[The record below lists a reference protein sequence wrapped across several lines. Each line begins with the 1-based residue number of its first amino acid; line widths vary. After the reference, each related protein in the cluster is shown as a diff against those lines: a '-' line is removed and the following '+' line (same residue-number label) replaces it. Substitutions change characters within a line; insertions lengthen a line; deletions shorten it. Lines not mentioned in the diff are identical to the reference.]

1 MKRFCS
7 IISCFLAI
15 TILISS
21 SVVTVHAASV
31 SPFTAPFWVWAG
43 NKAQEEATSD
53 EGYVGYLDYLKAA
66 FSRKDSGCTSSQSKN
81 GCHYWQLIS
90 DLPVSSI
97 TGKFR
102 VKCQYCGMYYAD
114 YSSCDPEK
122 EAETAYANN
131 VSTLPATGYNSAGKL
146 LWQPS
151 FMDAVDVD
159 GGTSQCREFGFV
171 VNAGGYYSIISGFT
185 PGFVSTDIQ
194 KLDGAS
200 VSIIGSKMSLDLTS
214 TSNFYDVT
222 INGTGGARSPTRLY
236 FLAPIAGS
244 YSVVSSPFVTAQL
257 ETGRLT
263 NLITTTEYTWRPAL
277 VNSGNP
283 YGAGGR
289 LSMDLY
295 WNDASG
301 KGIIPGNGISLTG
314 ARKHITFSTPIFQI
328 TPASSITTTINNT
341 YNINTR
347 VNNFQGNYYNNVTNN
362 YYNNTTII
370 NETTNNYYDMTTN
383 NYYTMSNWSYD
394 YQSRTYFVTLE
405 DGTTITVQFGDDC
418 LTITNN
424 NVENSYQYVINNS
437 TPSPNPETP
446 STCKHNWTETID
458 VEPTCLEG
466 GHANFTCSLCG
477 ETYEQI
483 LSAKGH
489 NWTVKEHVNTVY
501 GENGVIVTQ
510 GHTLYEC
517 SACGEQWYTETATP
531 PPDVSGGSSIR
542 SWLQAFQLWLDGKL
556 DSLFSAAD
564 APIIARL
571 DAILAELQSAPG
583 SAACEHTYTQ
593 HTEQEATCTLP
604 GLLIFTCSQCG
615 DSYSEIVDPL
625 GHDWIVTS
633 HVDAVTD
640 PETGEETASAYDVYT
655 CSRCQRTY
663 EDHDGS
669 GPEED
674 YSSSSISKLVVKA
687 FSRLGT
693 FAGKLIGSVI
703 HLFDKAITA
712 LDNVVSKFNEYVE
725 QISGFGGGYPAW
737 LTGFWGVLPAELQV
751 ALTFAV
757 ICMALGVV
765 GKKLFFS

>member
-7 IISCFLAI
+7 IVSCFLAI

-102 VKCQYCGMYYAD
+102 VKCQYCGMFYAD

-122 EAETAYANN
+122 EAETAYSNN
-131 VSTLPATGYNSAGKL
+131 VSTLPATGYDSAGKL

-151 FMDAVDVD
+151 FMDATNIN
-159 GGTSQCREFGFV
+159 GGTFLYIGFSV
-171 VNAGGYYSIISGFT
+171 DAGYYTSVINGSN

-194 KLDGAS
+194 NLDGAS
-200 VSIIGSKMSLDLTS
+200 VSISGSKMYFDFTS
-214 TSNFYDVT
+214 TSSSYTVVVKSNVNHD
-222 INGTGGARSPTRLY
+222 ASCLY
-236 FLAPIAGS
+236 FPVPITGS
-244 YSVVSSPFVTAQL
+244 YSVVASPFVTAQL
-257 ETGRLT
+257 ETGTLT
-263 NLITTTEYTWRPAL
+263 NFYTTTEYSWRPAL

-283 YGAGGR
+283 YGAGGVLR
-289 LSMDLY
+289 TDLY
-295 WNDASG
+295 WNDVNGAKIDPSY
-301 KGIIPGNGISLTG
+301 GITLYG

-328 TPASSITTTINNT
+328 TPVSSDTTTINNT

-347 VNNFQGNYYNNVTNN
+347 VNNFQGNYYDNVTNN

-424 NVENSYQYVINNS
+424 NVENSYQYVINNNN

-446 STCKHNWTETID
+446 AACKHNWTETID
-458 VEPTCLEG
+458 VAPTCLEG

-531 PPDVSGGSSIR
+531 PPDVSGGSNILA
-542 SWLQAFQLWLDGKL
+542 WLQEFKIWLGDKL
-556 DSLFSAAD
+556 DNLFQGDGDTNNFWNTNKKSFTDVLSSLLQTLLDFLTDILEKLLGLVKDLLSFLFDLLSSVVITGISDFFTGLKDSRLFDFVTKDDEGSAVALPEGVAAVFAFFSGV
-564 APIIARL
+564 
-571 DAILAELQSAPG
+571 ILALPVELRSI
-583 SAACEHTYTQ
+583 
-593 HTEQEATCTLP
+593 
-604 GLLIFTCSQCG
+604 LLFGTAL
-615 DSYSEIVDPL
+615 IV
-625 GHDWIVTS
+625 
-633 HVDAVTD
+633 
-640 PETGEETASAYDVYT
+640 
-655 CSRCQRTY
+655 
-663 EDHDGS
+663 
-669 GPEED
+669 
-674 YSSSSISKLVVKA
+674 
-687 FSRLGT
+687 
-693 FAGKLIGSVI
+693 LIGVI
-703 HLFDKAITA
+703 KIIK
-712 LDNVVSKFNEYVE
+712 S
-725 QISGFGGGYPAW
+725 
-737 LTGFWGVLPAELQV
+737 
-751 ALTFAV
+751 
-757 ICMALGVV
+757 
-765 GKKLFFS
+765 

>member
-1 MKRFCS
+1 MNSLFKKIIAGFCAIS
-7 IISCFLAI
+7 ITISC
-15 TILISS
+15 
-21 SVVTVHAASV
+21 VVPAFAANQTEVTSE
-31 SPFTAPFWVWAG
+31 FGTFWE
-43 NKAQEEATSD
+43 Q
-53 EGYVGYLDYLKAA
+53 YLKWQYDVSEIFGDNIGGFCKLVAVGLSA
-66 FSRKDSGCTSSQSKN
+66 DLCGKSDDSKHHGYITGPAVTLFGETKYPAKCNLCGQGFSVTDAQ
-81 GCHYWQLIS
+81 IS
-90 DLPVSSI
+90 DAY
-97 TGKFR
+97 T
-102 VKCQYCGMYYAD
+102 
-114 YSSCDPEK
+114 
-122 EAETAYANN
+122 EAVNQM
-131 VSTLPATGYNSAGKL
+131 PATGYDSAGKL
-146 LWQPS
+146 LWQPRWI
-151 FMDAVDVD
+151 DD
-159 GGTSQCREFGFV
+159 TSQWGLYIYSGAAIAKYPDIGV
-171 VNAGGYYSIISGFT
+171 TPTDYVSANVNGAIISLNVLQNNASLSVSSSTWVGPALGGYNYDHYFRAPIVGTYTRLSSDSFSGSFFT
-185 PGFVSTDIQ
+185 S
-194 KLDGAS
+194 KGAS
-200 VSIIGSKMSLDLTS
+200 QLQYKWKAETVGNFGIGDRVDCGS
-214 TSNFYDVT
+214 T
-222 INGTGGARSPTRLY
+222 
-236 FLAPIAGS
+236 
-244 YSVVSSPFVTAQL
+244 
-257 ETGRLT
+257 
-263 NLITTTEYTWRPAL
+263 
-277 VNSGNP
+277 NS
-283 YGAGGR
+283 
-289 LSMDLY
+289 
-295 WNDASG
+295 
-301 KGIIPGNGISLTG
+301 ISLSNLKSG
-314 ARKHITFSTPIFQI
+314 TFNLCTPVFQI
-328 TPASSITTTINNT
+328 KPYTPTVINNT

-347 VNNFQGNYYNNVTNN
+347 VNNFQGDYYDNVTNN

-424 NVENSYQYVINNS
+424 NVENSYQYVINNN

-458 VEPTCLEG
+458 VAPTCLEG

-564 APIIARL
+564 APIISRL

-674 YSSSSISKLVVKA
+674 YSSSSISKLVVKM

>member
-1 MKRFCS
+1 MKRFCP

-21 SVVTVHAASV
+21 SVVTAHAASV

-122 EAETAYANN
+122 EAETAYSNN
-131 VSTLPATGYNSAGKL
+131 VSTLPATGYDSAGKL
-146 LWQPS
+146 LWQPRWIEDTSVWGLWFTDCVSSTYDGYYKSSSQISVSYLGTEFRFTVLKPTLYGTS
-151 FMDAVDVD
+151 FSTVSLNSSGSNVYHSFRAPVSGSYTLLSSQAGLGSVLGNNGSTSTFDQKWKQRSSVGVRAGDSVSTEGAWPGSSINGFYYFYYYVD
-159 GGTSQCREFGFV
+159 GYLSLYTPVFEIV
-171 VNAGGYYSIISGFT
+171 PFT
-185 PGFVSTDIQ
+185 TD
-194 KLDGAS
+194 
-200 VSIIGSKMSLDLTS
+200 
-214 TSNFYDVT
+214 
-222 INGTGGARSPTRLY
+222 
-236 FLAPIAGS
+236 
-244 YSVVSSPFVTAQL
+244 
-257 ETGRLT
+257 
-263 NLITTTEYTWRPAL
+263 
-277 VNSGNP
+277 
-283 YGAGGR
+283 
-289 LSMDLY
+289 
-295 WNDASG
+295 
-301 KGIIPGNGISLTG
+301 
-314 ARKHITFSTPIFQI
+314 
-328 TPASSITTTINNT
+328 TTINNT

-347 VNNFQGNYYNNVTNN
+347 VNNFQGDYYDNVTNN

-383 NYYTMSNWSYD
+383 TYYTMSNWSYD

-424 NVENSYQYVINNS
+424 NVENSYQYVIKNNN
-437 TPSPNPETP
+437 TPSTDPETP
-446 STCKHNWTETID
+446 TTCKHNWTETID
-458 VEPTCLEG
+458 VAPTCLEG

-501 GENGVIVTQ
+501 GESGVIVTQ

-517 SACGEQWYTETATP
+517 SACGEQWYTETAAP

-564 APIIARL
+564 APIISRL

-583 SAACEHTYTQ
+583 SAVCEHTYTQ
-593 HTEQEATCTLP
+593 HVEQEANCTLP
-604 GLLIFTCSQCG
+604 GLLISTCSQCG

-625 GHDWIVTS
+625 GHDWVITS

-640 PETGEETASAYDVYT
+640 PDTGEETASAYDVYT

-663 EDHDGS
+663 EDHTGS

-674 YSSSSISKLVVKA
+674 YSSSSISKLVVRV
-687 FSRLGT
+687 FSKLGT

-725 QISGFGGGYPAW
+725 QISGFGGDYPAW

>member
-1 MKRFCS
+1 MS
-7 IISCFLAI
+7 
-15 TILISS
+15 
-21 SVVTVHAASV
+21 
-31 SPFTAPFWVWAG
+31 FWEYVYRGFGGG
-43 NKAQEEATSD
+43 NRDGGFGGGGFGGSDPDSWTTSD
-53 EGYVGYLDYLKAA
+53 DMKNDYND
-66 FSRKDSGCTSSQSKN
+66 F
-81 GCHYWQLIS
+81 
-90 DLPVSSI
+90 
-97 TGKFR
+97 
-102 VKCQYCGMYYAD
+102 
-114 YSSCDPEK
+114 
-122 EAETAYANN
+122 

-151 FMDAVDVD
+151 FVDAVDVN

-200 VSIIGSKMSLDLTS
+200 VSISGSKLYFDLTS
-214 TSNFYDVT
+214 TSNFYNVI

-263 NLITTTEYTWRPAL
+263 NLFTTTEYTWRPAL

-283 YGAGGR
+283 CGAGGR

-301 KGIIPGNGISLTG
+301 KGIIPGDGISLTG

-328 TPASSITTTINNT
+328 TPASSDTPTINNT

-446 STCKHNWTETID
+446 AACKHNWTETID
-458 VEPTCLEG
+458 VAPTCLEG

-531 PPDVSGGSSIR
+531 PPDVSGGSNILA
-542 SWLQAFQLWLDGKL
+542 WLQEFKTWLGDKL
-556 DSLFSAAD
+556 DNLFQGDGDTNNFWSTNKKSFTDVLSSLLQTLLDFLTDILEKLLGLVKDLLSFLFDLISSVVITGISDFFTGLKDSRLFDFVVKDDEGSVTALPEGVATVFAFFSGV
-564 APIIARL
+564 
-571 DAILAELQSAPG
+571 ILALPVELRSI
-583 SAACEHTYTQ
+583 
-593 HTEQEATCTLP
+593 
-604 GLLIFTCSQCG
+604 LLFGTAI
-615 DSYSEIVDPL
+615 IV
-625 GHDWIVTS
+625 
-633 HVDAVTD
+633 
-640 PETGEETASAYDVYT
+640 
-655 CSRCQRTY
+655 
-663 EDHDGS
+663 
-669 GPEED
+669 
-674 YSSSSISKLVVKA
+674 
-687 FSRLGT
+687 
-693 FAGKLIGSVI
+693 LIGVI
-703 HLFDKAITA
+703 KIIK
-712 LDNVVSKFNEYVE
+712 S
-725 QISGFGGGYPAW
+725 
-737 LTGFWGVLPAELQV
+737 
-751 ALTFAV
+751 
-757 ICMALGVV
+757 
-765 GKKLFFS
+765 